1 LVTPG
6 NALCVQADKPFRALA
21 KFGNDFMNKFQSS
34 QLPVPILEDLTF
46 IDTPGVLSG
55 EKQRIGRTYDF
66 VSVSEWFAERSD
78 MILLLFDAH
87 KLDISDEFKRTI
99 EALKPHTDKIR
110 VVLNK
115 ADMVNNQQLM
125 RVYGALMW
133 SLGKVMQTPEVMRVY
148 IGSFW
153 EQPYQNT
160 DNTKL
165 FDLER
170 NDLLKD
176 LMNLPRNAAVR
187 KVNEL
192 VKRARLAKVHALLI
206 SHLRDQMPSLIGKG
220 NKQQELIQNM
230 SNQFFQVH
238 KKYQLPPGDF
248 PDVTRFKERLANYD
262 FSKFAKLNPKLI
274 ENMDQVLA
282 DDIPKLMRQFPQE
295 QMAHNTNPFD
305 VPEDEQVEISE
316 HEKVTYSE
324 LFNTLNPVDEKVA
337 GKSVRTILTQ
347 SKLPTEILS
356 RIWVLSDRDK
366 DGALTR
372 EDFVIAM
379 WLVNSCLGGK
389 ELPKIL
395 PPYLQNLSL
404 APPAQSLPSAATYFT
419 PVVATSPPSTN
430 PFF

>member
-1 LVTPG
+1 
-6 NALCVQADKPFRALA
+6 
-21 KFGNDFMNKFQSS
+21 
-34 QLPVPILEDLTF
+34 
-46 IDTPGVLSG
+46 
-55 EKQRIGRTYDF
+55 
-66 VSVSEWFAERSD
+66 
-78 MILLLFDAH
+78 LLFDAH

-153 EQPYQNT
+153 EQPYQNI

-206 SHLRDQMPSLIGKG
+206 SHLRDQMPSMFGKTS
-220 NKQQELIQNM
+220 KQQELIQNM
-230 SNQFFQVH
+230 SNEFFQVH

-305 VPEDEQVEISE
+305 IPEDEQVEISE
-316 HEKVTYSE
+316 QEKATYSE